1 MKIKSLGWRVLV
13 KPITLEEEA
22 DVPEFLKNSKFV
34 IKAGSDVNDERR
46 AKVALEQGVVVDIGP
61 QAFRNKEWGWNA
73 QAEQEGLWSMPI
85 KLGDKVW
92 FGKYAG
98 KLIPDPEDK
107 QEYMLLLDEDLQC
120 LIGE

>member
-1 MKIKSLGWRVLV
+1 MPSVKIKPLGWRVLV

-22 DVPEFLKNSKFV
+22 SVSDHMKKLGFV
-34 IKAGSDVNDERR
+34 IKAGADANDDRR
-46 AKVALEQGVVVDIGP
+46 AKVALEQGVVVAIGP
-61 QAFRNKEWGWNA
+61 QAFKNKEWDF
-73 QAEQEGLWSMPI
+73 EVPV

-98 KLIPDPEDK
+98 KLVPDPEDGI
-107 QEYMLLLDEDLQC
+107 EYMLLLDEDLQC

>member
-1 MKIKSLGWRVLV
+1 MKLKPLGWRVLV

-22 DVPEFLKNSKFV
+22 AVSDFMKAAGFK
-34 IKAGSDVNDERR
+34 IKAGLDINDERR
-46 AKVALEQGVVVDIGP
+46 AKVALEQGIVVAIGP
-61 QAFRNKEWGWNA
+61 QAFKNKEWDF
-73 QAEQEGLWSMPI
+73 EVPVKI
-85 KLGDKVW
+85 GDKVW

-98 KLIPDPEDK
+98 KLVPDPEDN

>member
-13 KPITLEEEA
+13 KPVTLEEDSA
-22 DVPEFLKNSKFV
+22 VPEFLKNSKFV
-34 IKAGSDVNDERR
+34 IKAGMDINDERR

-73 QAEQEGLWSMPI
+73 QAEAEGLWIMPI

-98 KLIPDPEDK
+98 KLIPDPEDN

-120 LIGE
+120 LIGV